1 MVVAPAL
8 QFYSRYRSNFKKG
21 VGSFMDLVYSHVCG
35 LDVHKKNVV
44 ACIITPEGK
53 EIRTFSTMTDDLI
66 ALKEF
71 IKAKGCSVVAMES
84 TGSYWK
90 PIYNLLELE
99 SIKILLVNAKHIK
112 NVPGRKTDV
121 KDAEWIASLLQHG
134 LLQGS
139 FVPDREQRELREL
152 VRYRKSLIEEKS
164 RELNRIQKVLE
175 GANIKLSSV
184 VSDINGASSRSIL
197 EAIINGEENPETLAE
212 LSQGKLKN
220 KMDELKRALKGLI
233 NHHQRMLLEIQLRHI
248 DYLDE
253 EIAKLDEEIKNRMLP
268 FEKDLALLDTIPG
281 VGRRTAEQ
289 IIAEIGTNM
298 EQFPSAA
305 HLCSWAGLCPGH
317 NESAGKQKS
326 ARTRKGNQKLRSS
339 LIEAARAASRAKDTY
354 LSSQYHRIAARRGAN
369 RAAVAVAHSILIIVY
384 HILKQKQPYIELGPT
399 YYEEKK
405 RNMIIRQSLKKLE
418 SLGLKVTVES
428 AAS

>member
-1 MVVAPAL
+1 
-8 QFYSRYRSNFKKG
+8 
-21 VGSFMDLVYSHVCG
+21 MDLVYSHVCG

-53 EIRTFSTMTDDLI
+53 EISTFSTMTDDLI

-197 EAIINGEENPETLAE
+197 EAIINGEDNPETLAE

-220 KMDELKRALKGLI
+220 KMDELKGALKGLI

-248 DYLDE
+248 DYLDK

-384 HILKQKQPYIELGPT
+384 HILKRKQPYIELGPT

-405 RNMIIRQSLKKLE
+405 RNMIIRQSVKKLE

-428 AAS
+428 AVS

>member
-1 MVVAPAL
+1 
-8 QFYSRYRSNFKKG
+8 
-21 VGSFMDLVYSHVCG
+21 
-35 LDVHKKNVV
+35 
-44 ACIITPEGK
+44 

-71 IKAKGCSVVAMES
+71 IKAKGCSVFAMER

-99 SIKILLVNAKHIK
+99 NIKILLVNAKHIK

-197 EAIINGEENPETLAE
+197 EAIINGEENPETLAQ

-220 KMDELKRALKGLI
+220 KMDELKRSLKGLI
-233 NHHQRMLLEIQLRHI
+233 NHHQKTLIEIQLRHI
-248 DYLDE
+248 DYLDQ
-253 EIAKLDEEIKNRMLP
+253 EITKLDEEIKNRMHP
-268 FEKDLALLDTIPG
+268 FEQDLALLDTIPG

-369 RAAVAVAHSILIIVY
+369 RAAVAVAHSILVIVY

-428 AAS
+428 VAS

>member
-8 QFYSRYRSNFKKG
+8 QFYRRYRSNFKKG

-99 SIKILLVNAKHIK
+99 NIKILLVNAKHIK

-384 HILKQKQPYIELGPT
+384 HILKRKQPYIELGPT

-405 RNMIIRQSLKKLE
+405 RNIIIRQSLKKLQ

-428 AAS
+428 VVS